1 MSYGYIENKL
11 QLILPF
17 VFLIVM
23 LCLAS
28 EGSRFEPSMAYDEQ
42 RKIFETNN
50 AREVGLINERNR
62 KRKSG
67 SRHPYPRA
75 HRLDDGIQGDN
86 SIKELKEGFRGLL

>member
-1 MSYGYIENKL
+1 MSYSYIEDKL

-28 EGSRFEPSMAYDEQ
+28 QGSRFDPSKSYDEQ

-50 AREVGLINERNR
+50 GREVALIIERK
-62 KRKSG
+62 KRLKS
-67 SRHPYPRA
+67 HPSPSA
-75 HRLDDGIQGDN
+75 HRLDDGIQGDK
-86 SIKELKEGFRGLL
+86 SIKELMDGFRGFL

>member
-1 MSYGYIENKL
+1 MSYSYIEDKL

-28 EGSRFEPSMAYDEQ
+28 QGSRFEPSMAYDEQ

-50 AREVGLINERNR
+50 AREVALINKRDSRR
-62 KRKSG
+62 KLG

-75 HRLDDGIQGDN
+75 HRLDDGIQGDK
-86 SIKELKEGFRGLL
+86 SIKELMDGFWGLL

>member
-17 VFLIVM
+17 IFLIVM

-42 RKIFETNN
+42 R
-50 AREVGLINERNR
+50 
-62 KRKSG
+62 
-67 SRHPYPRA
+67 
-75 HRLDDGIQGDN
+75 
-86 SIKELKEGFRGLL
+86 